1 MSGDLKQLKDLFFRF
16 FASIPHEWYRKNTI
30 ANYEGYY
37 TSIFYC
43 YFTAIGLDVRAE
55 DPTNHGQIDMTVIL
69 EGKVYVFEFKVV
81 ELTEAGSALEQI
93 KKKLYYVKYLGEL
106 SLQEKKQKVFLIG
119 VEFSKED
126 RNITNFEWEQVHSCH
141 RQ

>member
-1 MSGDLKQLKDLFFRF
+1 
-16 FASIPHEWYRKNTI
+16 
-30 ANYEGYY
+30 
-37 TSIFYC
+37 
-43 YFTAIGLDVRAE
+43 
-55 DPTNHGQIDMTVIL
+55 MTVIL

-93 KKKLYYVKYLGEL
+93 KKKLYYEKYLGEL